1 MDEKSESAKRSA
13 SIRWNNA
20 NALRPHTERNATA
33 MRIDAIKV
41 KESKVKEKKGNI
53 DFLPG
58 GKFEGMVF

>member
-1 MDEKSESAKRSA
+1 
-13 SIRWNNA
+13 
-20 NALRPHTERNATA
+20 

-41 KESKVKEKKGNI
+41 KEVKKEKGNS

>member
-1 MDEKSESAKRSA
+1 
-13 SIRWNNA
+13 
-20 NALRPHTERNATA
+20 LRPHTERNATA

-41 KESKVKEKKGNI
+41 KESKVKEKKENS